1 MGASIRPAT
10 LAGLDRC
17 SSEIAADV
25 ACPAWA
31 ACWYIAQ
38 MLGRNRPQST
48 CWRTAAADPAGLAS
62 GPAGPAAELAG
73 PGSGVPNPA
82 EPWVNSSPAHCLANT
97 PLAGP
102 PRPVAGPPPAQ
113 LAGPPPA

>member
-48 CWRTAAADPAGLAS
+48 CWRTAAAEPAR
-62 GPAGPAAELAG
+62 PTAGPAD

-82 EPWVNSSPAHCLANT
+82 EPWVNNSPAHCLANT

-102 PRPVAGPPPAQ
+102 PPAQLGGPPP
-113 LAGPPPA
+113 

>member
-17 SSEIAADV
+17 SSESATGV

-31 ACWYIAQ
+31 TCWYIAQ

-48 CWRTAAADPAGLAS
+48 CWRTVVTGLAC
-62 GPAGPAAELAG
+62 

-97 PLAGP
+97 PP
-102 PRPVAGPPPAQ
+102 PGPPPAAFGNSAVAR
-113 LAGPPPA
+113 LFHALCATTALIRWS